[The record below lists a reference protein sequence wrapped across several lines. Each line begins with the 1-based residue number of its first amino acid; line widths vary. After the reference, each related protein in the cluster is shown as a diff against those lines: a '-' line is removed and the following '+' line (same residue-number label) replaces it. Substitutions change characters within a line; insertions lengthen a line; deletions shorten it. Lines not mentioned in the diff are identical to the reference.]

1 MDVDVAV
8 YMGVTEEDVE
18 RVGDPAIL
26 LANMLKLFL
35 PLNDRRRQA
44 AVVNIDGELGFMRV

>member
-26 LANMLKLFL
+26 LANTLKLFL

-44 AVVNIDGELGFMRV
+44 AVVNIDGELGF